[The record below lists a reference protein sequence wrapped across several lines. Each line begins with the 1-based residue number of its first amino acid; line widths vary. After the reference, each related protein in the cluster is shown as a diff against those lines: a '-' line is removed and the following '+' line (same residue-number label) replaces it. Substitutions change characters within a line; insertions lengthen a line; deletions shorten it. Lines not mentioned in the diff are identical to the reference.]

1 MRRVLRCDGVIPQY
15 HPADGEPSADQAR
28 AVRQWL
34 TANGKPAG
42 FDLIADGETP
52 GSDAAAAAAI
62 VAPWADAGCTWWL
75 ETRWRPAT
83 RWRSASR
90 PGRPPSVRL
99 SGTHARRPSVR
110 VVNDPVR

>member
-52 GSDAAAAAAI
+52 GSDPAAAAAI
-62 VAPWADAGCTWWL
+62 VAPWAEAGCTWWL
-75 ETRWRPAT
+75 ETRWEARDEMAERLAAGPPAVST
-83 RWRSASR
+83 
-90 PGRPPSVRL
+90 P
-99 SGTHARRPSVR
+99 
-110 VVNDPVR
+110 